1 MIFFYEKRL
10 LELIAFRKGSFSKC
24 ENTKSILLPGASPP
38 GPPTGLCP
46 CTPLGAWAAPRPLA
60 SAGVCDTRCHLL
72 SVYLH
77 LLKSFLTTLYIAQLS

>member
-38 GPPTGLCP
+38 GPQRTLPLYPAGGLGGP
-46 CTPLGAWAAPRPLA
+46 QTPRQYCCLRHQVP
-60 SAGVCDTRCHLL
+60 STFCL
-72 SVYLH
+72 SP
-77 LLKSFLTTLYIAQLS
+77 ST